1 MSFYL
6 SLSPNKEPSNE
17 PGSSD
22 WSILEFSRTENDPV
36 SSSTVAGATSS
47 VASTTF
53 AEGVVVAGSIP
64 ETCVTELS
72 TIGALSAGAPRIVL
86 PATGA
91 LSAVLLVVTVG
102 AFKLGPFKLGPFKLG
117 AFKVGPFK
125 LSPLRIDPPKSGSF
139 KLGPPKFDSFEL
151 SPPKLGP
158 LEFGTGT

>member
-102 AFKLGPFKLGPFKLG
+102 AFKLGPFKLG

-139 KLGPPKFDSFEL
+139 KLGPPKLDSFKPVSYTHL
-151 SPPKLGP
+151 TLPTIL
-158 LEFGTGT
+158 LV